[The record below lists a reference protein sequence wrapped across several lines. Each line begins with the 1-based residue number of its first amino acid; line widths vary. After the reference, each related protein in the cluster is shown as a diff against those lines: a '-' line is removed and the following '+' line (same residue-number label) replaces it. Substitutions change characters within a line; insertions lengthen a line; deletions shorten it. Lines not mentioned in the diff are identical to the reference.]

1 MHTLSR
7 NLSSFVAVLAVALL
21 FPATTRAQA
30 SLTSV
35 HAAEQ
40 SLRADRL
47 DRQAATYEQT
57 DWSMLEKAAGLRL
70 EAARIRAAEDPKASM
85 SFVWA
90 ARDRYYL
97 GDTMT
102 ACRLMTTAGERALA
116 IGDVLG
122 AVKAFTDAAYIAAE
136 LRDGE
141 RASELVSRARLLS
154 YSPMLT
160 DDQRTQVRSMLASTT
175 EKGTS
180 VASADRR

>member
-1 MHTLSR
+1 
-7 NLSSFVAVLAVALL
+7 
-21 FPATTRAQA
+21 
-30 SLTSV
+30 
-35 HAAEQ
+35 
-40 SLRADRL
+40 
-47 DRQAATYEQT
+47 
-57 DWSMLEKAAGLRL
+57 
-70 EAARIRAAEDPKASM
+70 M

-97 GDTMT
+97 GDTMI

-141 RASELVSRARLLS
+141 RVSELVSRARLLS